1 MVEVF
6 KTNIQERRQA
16 AFLFEVLAH
25 QFPLFKI
32 NFDLDDCD
40 RILRVEGE
48 EVSNQ
53 QIISLI
59 NRVGYQC
66 QPLE

>member
-6 KTNIQERRQA
+6 KTNIQERKQA
-16 AFLFEVLAH
+16 AFLFEMLAR

-53 QIISLI
+53 QIISII
-59 NRVGYQC
+59 NKVGYQC